1 MGYESP
7 DGFGSVP
14 PFFLFF
20 FGLVVVLMVCMVAF
34 GVVTAARNRRV
45 LREAGI
51 DPMTA
56 GAQLT
61 ARLIRGSAAA
71 QPAVQPSAVD
81 RLAELDDL
89 RNRGLITSEEYAAR
103 RGRIIDSI

>member
-7 DGFGSVP
+7 DGFGSIP
-14 PFFLFF
+14 TFFLWFF
-20 FGLVVVLMVCMVAF
+20 WGVVALMLCIVVLT
-34 GVVTAARNRRV
+34 VVSVVRNRRV

-51 DPMTA
+51 DPGTA

-61 ARLIRGSAAA
+61 ARLIRGQLSGRPTAA
-71 QPAVQPSAVD
+71 S

-89 RNRGLITSEEYAAR
+89 RNRGLITAEEYAAR
-103 RGRIIDSI
+103 RAQIIDGI